1 MNISSLD
8 LSETSIQFLHNQGFK
23 TLYPPQAD
31 CIKTGLLE
39 NNNLIVSTPTAS
51 GKTLVAI
58 ISALQHIE
66 NEGKII
72 YLSPLRALAS
82 EKYNDFK
89 KLESLLKPNGS
100 SIKVSISTGDF
111 ESNSEYLK
119 NSDIIIL
126 TNEKFD
132 SLQRHGIKW
141 LSQVS
146 LVVIDEIHLIGDSY
160 RGPTLEMIIT
170 KMLISEHS
178 PQILGLSATINNVEE
193 ISDWI
198 GAKPVVSNWRPVA
211 LSEGVFCFG
220 QIDFKDGNP
229 PIDIENSGEGTAIDI
244 AVDMVKQNGQS
255 IIFTETRK
263 RASSMAKKIEKM
275 MPSILNTED
284 SQALSDLSQE
294 LEVWAKAKDKN
305 TDMNKLIVK
314 LIKHGVAFHHAGV
327 SNKQRQIIESGFRQR
342 KIKIIC
348 ATPTL
353 AAGVNLPA
361 RRVVLSSYNRYDM
374 KSRYPKPISVLD
386 YKQMSGRAGRP
397 QYDDKGET
405 ILISNDEREQDS
417 LFDHYIY
424 GDVEDIESSLLIQDD
439 DGHFTH
445 LYTHVLATI
454 SSSPFGISEP
464 DLLKLFNN
472 TFYASRPR
480 NEEEIKM
487 KGKPTKGESTLEFTV
502 KKCVNFLQD
511 ENFIEKRKNK
521 FLSTRLGKQ
530 TSLLY
535 IHPLTARDFRDAIQ
549 SSHKD
554 QDYTMGMLQV
564 IASSP
569 DFGRLFSIRKSDEP
583 YYFSFISKHKP
594 EFFDIGHSEHE
605 FKSTFRVLAA
615 LNAWINEKKE
625 NDILNLVDIDPGDL
639 YFATENTKWLLNA
652 FYKLTVIFQTRHL
665 FDNILLLQNRIEK
678 GIKSELIEIIGL
690 KDVGRVLSRALFDSG
705 FKTRE
710 SLYLA
715 SIDDIAKTPHNLI
728 TPSFAKKIKE
738 QLKEFES

>member
-39 NNNLIVSTPTAS
+39 DNNLIVSTPTAS

-58 ISALQHIE
+58 ISALRHIE

-89 KLESLLKPNGS
+89 KLESLSKPDGS

-160 RGPTLEMIIT
+160 RGPTLEMIIA

-178 PQILGLSATINNVEE
+178 PQILGLSATINNIEE
-193 ISDWI
+193 ISEWI

-220 QIDFKDGNP
+220 QLNFRDGP
-229 PIDIENSGEGTAIDI
+229 LIDIENSGEGTAIDI
-244 AVDMVKQNGQS
+244 AIDMVKQNGQS
-255 IIFTETRK
+255 IIFAPTRK
-263 RASSMAKKIEKM
+263 SASSFAKKIGKM
-275 MPSILNTED
+275 MPLLLTQEQSRE
-284 SQALSDLSQE
+284 LSELSQ
-294 LEVWAKAKDKN
+294 LLDKKDDKN
-305 TDMNKLIVK
+305 TDMKKLLVE

-327 SNKQRQIIESGFRQR
+327 GNVPRQIIESGFRDR

-361 RRVVLSSYNRYDM
+361 RRVVLSSYFRYDM
-374 KSRYPKPISVLD
+374 QYGEMRPISVLD
-386 YKQMSGRAGRP
+386 YKQMCGRAGRP

-405 ILISNDEREQDS
+405 ILIADDESQQAQ
-417 LFDHYIY
+417 LFANYID
-424 GDVEDIESSLLIQDD
+424 GTVEDIESDLLAEKEIA
-439 DGHFTH
+439 GKKHLMH

-454 SSSPFGISEP
+454 SSSPFGISKP

-472 TFYASRPR
+472 TLYTLHNGNDDLELKVEDS
-480 NEEEIKM
+480 
-487 KGKPTKGESTLEFTV
+487 LEF
-502 KKCVNFLQD
+502 LED
-511 ENFIEKRKNK
+511 ENFIEKRNNK
-521 FLSTRLGKQ
+521 FRSTRFGKQ

-535 IHPLTARDFRDAIQ
+535 IHPLTARDFRDAIK
-549 SSHKD
+549 SSQKD
-554 QDYTMGMLQV
+554 TNYTMGILQV
-564 IASSP
+564 IVSSP
-569 DFGRLFSIRKSDEP
+569 DFGRLFSFRKSSDESP
-583 YYFSFISKHKP
+583 YYSFIHKYQSQ
-594 EFFDIGHSEHE
+594 FFDIGHSDSEHR
-605 FKSTFRVLAA
+605 STFRILAA
-615 LNAWINEKKE
+615 LNSWINEKKE
-625 NDILNLVDIDPGDL
+625 NDILNLVGIDPGDL
-639 YFATENTKWLLNA
+639 YFATENTKRLLNA
-652 FYKLTVIFQTRHL
+652 FYKLTVLLQTRHL
-665 FDNILLLQNRIEK
+665 LDSISLLQLRIEK
-678 GIKSELIEIIGL
+678 GIKSELKEIISL
-690 KDVGRVLSRALFDSG
+690 DRVGRVLGRALFDSG

-710 SLYLA
+710 SLYIS
-715 SIDDIAKTPHNLI
+715 SIDDISKTPHPLI
-728 TPSFAKKIKE
+728 TTSFAKKIKE
-738 QLKEFES
+738 QLKDFESDDSDIR

>member
-8 LSETSIQFLHNQGFK
+8 LSEKSIEFLHNQGFK

-31 CIKTGLLE
+31 CIKNGLLD

-58 ISALQHIE
+58 ISTLQHIQ

-82 EKYNDFK
+82 EKYSDFK
-89 KLESLLKPNGS
+89 KLESLSKPDGS

-111 ESNSEYLK
+111 ESNNEYLK

-146 LVVIDEIHLIGDSY
+146 LIVIDEIHLIGDSY
-160 RGPTLEMIIT
+160 RGPTLEMIISN
-170 KMLISEHS
+170 MLISEHS

-193 ISDWI
+193 ISEWI
-198 GAKPVVSNWRPVA
+198 DAKPVVSDWRPVS

-220 QIDFKDGNP
+220 QIDFKDGNSP
-229 PIDIENSGEGTAIDI
+229 VNIENSGEGTAIDI

-275 MPSILNTED
+275 MPLILKSE
-284 SQALSDLSQE
+284 QLKELSDLSQL
-294 LEVWAKAKDKN
+294 LEKN
-305 TDMNKLIVK
+305 ENSTDMNKLLAK

-327 SNKQRQIIESGFRQR
+327 SNQQRQVIESGFRDR

-361 RRVVLSSYNRYDM
+361 RRVVLSSYRRYNM
-374 KSRYPKPISVLD
+374 QYGGMSPISVLD
-386 YKQMSGRAGRP
+386 YKQMCGRAGRP

-405 ILISNDEREQDS
+405 ILIANDESEQDS
-417 LFDHYIY
+417 LFDHYIN
-424 GDVEDIESSLLIQDD
+424 GDVEDIESALSNEDSLR
-439 DGHFTH
+439 TH
-445 LYTHVLATI
+445 ILATI
-454 SSSPFGISEP
+454 SSSKFGISKP

-472 TFYASRPR
+472 TLYTLQ
-480 NEEEIKM
+480 NGNDE
-487 KGKPTKGESTLEFTV
+487 LEFKV
-502 KKCVNFLQD
+502 EDCIDFLMD
-511 ENFIEKRKNK
+511 ENFIEKRNNK
-521 FLSTRLGKQ
+521 FISTRFGKQ

-535 IHPLTARDFRDAIQ
+535 INPITARDFRDAIK
-549 SSHKD
+549 SSHAD

-569 DFGRLFSIRKSDEP
+569 DFGRLFSFRKSDESN
-583 YYFSFISKHKP
+583 YFSFIGKHKP

-605 FKSTFRVLAA
+605 FRSTFRILAA

-652 FYKLTVIFQTRHL
+652 FYKLTVLFQTQHL
-665 FDNILLLQNRIEK
+665 FDNILLLQNRIET
-678 GIKSELIEIIGL
+678 GIKSELIEIISL
-690 KDVGRVLSRALFDSG
+690 KQVGRVLGRALFDSG

-710 SLYLA
+710 SLHLA
-715 SIDDIAKTPHNLI
+715 SIDEISKTPHSLI
-728 TPSFAKKIKE
+728 TSSFAKKIKE

>member
-89 KLESLLKPNGS
+89 KLESLSKPNGS

-146 LVVIDEIHLIGDSY
+146 LIVIDEIHLIGDSY
-160 RGPTLEMIIT
+160 RGPTLEMIIA

-229 PIDIENSGEGTAIDI
+229 PINIENSGEGTAIDI
-244 AVDMVKQNGQS
+244 AIDMVKQNGQS

-263 RASSMAKKIEKM
+263 RASSLAKKIEKM
-275 MPSILNTED
+275 MPLLLTQEQSDE
-284 SQALSDLSQE
+284 LSDLST
-294 LEVWAKAKDKN
+294 LLKKSDTSN
-305 TDMNKLIVK
+305 DMNELLVK
-314 LIKHGVAFHHAGV
+314 LLKHGVALHHAGV
-327 SNKQRQIIESGFRQR
+327 SNQQRQVIETGFRER

-361 RRVVLSSYNRYDM
+361 RRVVLSSYLRYDM
-374 KSRYPKPISVLD
+374 QYGGMSPISVLD
-386 YKQMSGRAGRP
+386 YKQMCGRAGRP

-405 ILISNDEREQDS
+405 ILIANNESEKDS
-417 LFDHYIY
+417 LFDHYIN
-424 GDVEDIESSLLIQDD
+424 GDIEDIESALSNEDSLR
-439 DGHFTH
+439 TH
-445 LYTHVLATI
+445 LLATI
-454 SSSPFGISEP
+454 SSSPFGISKP
-464 DLLKLFNN
+464 NVLKLFNN
-472 TFYASRPR
+472 TLYTLQ
-480 NEEEIKM
+480 NGNDE
-487 KGKPTKGESTLEFTV
+487 LEFKV
-502 KKCVNFLQD
+502 EDSLEFLLD
-511 ENFIEKRKNK
+511 ENFIEKRNNK
-521 FLSTRLGKQ
+521 FLSTRFGKQ

-535 IHPLTARDFRDAIQ
+535 INPLTARDFRDAIK
-549 SSHKD
+549 SSQKD
-554 QDYTMGMLQV
+554 TDYAMGILQV
-564 IASSP
+564 IASST
-569 DFGRLFSIRKSDEP
+569 DFGRLFSFRKSDESP
-583 YYFSFISKHKP
+583 YYSFIHKYQSQ
-594 EFFDIGHSEHE
+594 FFDIGHSDSEYR
-605 FKSTFRVLAA
+605 STFRILAA

-652 FYKLTVIFQTRHL
+652 FYKLTALFQTRHL
-665 FDNILLLQNRIEK
+665 LDPILLLQLRIEK
-678 GIKSELIEIIGL
+678 GIKSELKEIISL
-690 KDVGRVLSRALFDSG
+690 DRVGRVLGRALFDSG

>member
-8 LSETSIQFLHNQGFK
+8 LSEKSINFLHNQGFK
-23 TLYPPQAD
+23 TLYPPQAE

-58 ISALQHIE
+58 MSALQHIE
-66 NEGKII
+66 NSGKII

-82 EKYNDFK
+82 EKYADFK
-89 KLESLLKPNGS
+89 KLESLSKSDGS

-111 ESNSEYLK
+111 ESNNEYLK

-146 LVVIDEIHLIGDSY
+146 LIVIDEIHLIGDSY
-160 RGPTLEMIIT
+160 RGPTLEMIIA

-198 GAKPVVSNWRPVA
+198 GAKSVVSTWRPVD

-220 QIDFKDGNP
+220 QVDFKDGTS
-229 PIDIENSGEGTAIDI
+229 PINIDNSGEGTAIDI
-244 AVDMVKQNGQS
+244 AIDMVKKNGQS

-263 RASSMAKKIEKM
+263 RASSLAKKIEKM
-275 MPSILNTED
+275 MPLILTKEQSD
-284 SQALSDLSQE
+284 ELFDLSQ
-294 LEVWAKAKDKN
+294 LLKKSDTN
-305 TDMNKLIVK
+305 TDMNDLLVK
-314 LIKHGVAFHHAGV
+314 LLKHGVAFHHAGV
-327 SNKQRQIIESGFRQR
+327 SNQQRQIIESGFRDR

-361 RRVVLSSYNRYDM
+361 RRVVLSSYLRYDM
-374 KSRYPKPISVLD
+374 QYGGMSPISVLD
-386 YKQMSGRAGRP
+386 YKQMCGRAGRP

-405 ILISNDEREQDS
+405 ILIANNESEQDS
-417 LFDHYIY
+417 LFDHYIN
-424 GDVEDIESSLLIQDD
+424 GDVEDIESALSNEDSLR
-439 DGHFTH
+439 TH
-445 LYTHVLATI
+445 ILATI
-454 SSSPFGISEP
+454 SSSKFGISKP
-464 DLLKLFNN
+464 NLLKLFNN
-472 TFYASRPR
+472 TLYTLQ
-480 NEEEIKM
+480 NGNDE
-487 KGKPTKGESTLEFTV
+487 LEFKV
-502 KKCVNFLQD
+502 EDCIDFLID
-511 ENFIEKRKNK
+511 ENFIEKRNNK
-521 FLSTRLGKQ
+521 FISTRFGKQ

-535 IHPLTARDFRDAIQ
+535 INPITARDFRDSIL
-549 SSHKD
+549 SSHKE
-554 QDYTMGMLQV
+554 QDYTMGILQV

-569 DFGRLFSIRKSDEP
+569 DFGRLFSFRKSDEIN
-583 YYFSFISKHKP
+583 YLSFIDEHKS
-594 EFFDIGHSEHE
+594 EFFDVGHSDHE
-605 FKSTFRVLAA
+605 LRSTFRILAA

-625 NDILNLVDIDPGDL
+625 NDILNFVDIDPGDL

-652 FYKLTVIFQTRHL
+652 FYRLTVLFQTRHL
-665 FDNILLLQNRIEK
+665 FDHILVLQNRIQQ
-678 GIKSELIEIIGL
+678 GIRSELIELTSL
-690 KDVGRVLSRALFDSG
+690 KGIGRVYARRLFDSG
-705 FKTRE
+705 FT
-710 SLYLA
+710 SLNSLNSA
-715 SIDDIAKTPHNLI
+715 SISDISKTPHVNSSL
-728 TPSFAKKIKE
+728 AEKIKE
-738 QLKEFES
+738 QLKDFESNDSNIR

>member
-89 KLESLLKPNGS
+89 KLESLSKPNGS

-146 LVVIDEIHLIGDSY
+146 LIVIDEIHLIGDSY
-160 RGPTLEMIIT
+160 RGPTLEMIIA

-244 AVDMVKQNGQS
+244 AIDMVKQNGQS

-263 RASSMAKKIEKM
+263 RASSLAKKIEKM
-275 MPSILNTED
+275 MPLLLTQE
-284 SQALSDLSQE
+284 QLKELSELSQ
-294 LEVWAKAKDKN
+294 LLDKKDDKN
-305 TDMNKLIVK
+305 TDMKKLLVE

-327 SNKQRQIIESGFRQR
+327 GNVPRQIIESGFRDR

-361 RRVVLSSYNRYDM
+361 RRVVLSSYLRYDM
-374 KSRYPKPISVLD
+374 QYGGMYPISVLD
-386 YKQMSGRAGRP
+386 YKQMCGRAGRP

-405 ILISNDEREQDS
+405 ILIANNESEKDS
-417 LFDHYIY
+417 LFDNYIN
-424 GDVEDIESSLLIQDD
+424 GDVEDIESALLIEKEIA
-439 DGHFTH
+439 GKKHLTH

-454 SSSPFGISEP
+454 SSSPFGISKP

-472 TFYASRPR
+472 TLYTHH
-480 NEEEIKM
+480 N
-487 KGKPTKGESTLEFTV
+487 GNDDLESKVEDSLEF
-502 KKCVNFLQD
+502 LLD
-511 ENFIEKRKNK
+511 ENFIEKRNNK
-521 FLSTRLGKQ
+521 FLSTRFGKQ

-535 IHPLTARDFRDAIQ
+535 IHPLTASDFRDAIM
-549 SSHKD
+549 SSQKGTN
-554 QDYTMGMLQV
+554 YTMGILQV
-564 IASSP
+564 IASSA
-569 DFGRLFSIRKSDEP
+569 DFGRLFSFRKSDESL
-583 YYFSFISKHKP
+583 YYSFIHKYQSQ
-594 EFFDIGHSEHE
+594 FFDIGHSDSEHR
-605 FKSTFRVLAA
+605 FTFRILAA

-639 YFATENTKWLLNA
+639 YSATENTKRLLNA
-652 FYKLTVIFQTRHL
+652 FYKLTVLFQTRHL
-665 FDNILLLQNRIEK
+665 LDPISLLQLRIEK